1 MYRVEV
7 TNTDSNSAFKVKSK
21 DYEFIIDTKGKGITP
36 PDTLLASLGGCIGVY
51 LRKYLEGYKLAI
63 DDFSITVESNLS
75 GNQPVS
81 FKDINVSIDLKG
93 LQIDEHK
100 QARLLEF
107 IKNCPIHNTLEA
119 KPRIGIKL
127 VS

>member
-7 TNTDSNSAFKVKSK
+7 TNANNNSAFKVKSK
-21 DYEFIIDTKGKGITP
+21 DYEFIMGTKGKGMTP

-51 LRKYLEGYKLAI
+51 LRKYLEGYKLATG
-63 DDFSITVESNLS
+63 DFSITVESDLS
-75 GNQPVS
+75 ENQPVS
-81 FKDINVSIDLKG
+81 FKDINVFIDLKG
-93 LQIDEHK
+93 LQINEHK

-107 IKNCPIHNTLEA
+107 IKNCPIHNTLET
-119 KPRIGIKL
+119 KPHIEIKL